1 MKKNYGLILATF
13 LTIALVLTA
22 CSSTDGKDNSLK
34 AVRDKG
40 ELVMGLDDAFPPMGF
55 RDENNELV
63 GFDIDVAQEVA
74 KRMNIELHVQPI
86 DWTQN
91 VSELASGQIDCIW
104 NGYTITAERADK
116 VNFSEPYMK
125 NRQVIVVRN
134 ESEVQSLDDLA
145 GLKLVL
151 QAGSSA
157 VSALEKAAEVKASL
171 AEVVELKDNVA
182 AFLDLKSGATDAL
195 LIDEIVA
202 NYYILTNSAD
212 FRVLDESLAE
222 EEFGIGFRKN
232 DQALRDEVQATLAA
246 MKADGTLTKISEKW
260 FGRDLTTI
268 KAS

>member
-1 MKKNYGLILATF
+1 MRKFYRLILAG
-13 LTIALVLTA
+13 LLMAALVLTGCGA
-22 CSSTDGKDNSLK
+22 SEGKDDSLK

-55 RDENNELV
+55 RDDENELV
-63 GFDIDVAQEVA
+63 GFDIDVAKEVA
-74 KRMNIELHVQPI
+74 SRMEIELRLQPI

-104 NGYTITAERADK
+104 NGYTITDERAEQ
-116 VNFSEPYMK
+116 VNFSEPYMR
-125 NRQVIVVRN
+125 NRQVIVVRS
-134 ESEVQSLDDLA
+134 ESDVETLDDLA

-157 VSALEKAAEVKASL
+157 VSALEKAEELKDSL
-171 AEVVELKDNVA
+171 AEVVELKDNVT
-182 AFLDLKSGATDAL
+182 AFLDLQSGATDAL

-202 NYYILTNSAD
+202 NYYITTNSAD

-232 DQALRDEVQATLAA
+232 DQALRDEVQKTLEA
-246 MKADGTLTKISEKW
+246 MQADGTLAEISDKW
-260 FGRDLTTI
+260 FNVDLTTI
-268 KAS
+268 KAP